1 MRLLHIAQACPCLR
15 GQALKLAHDYIKTST
30 YNLSAYEQIFYI
42 EKHLTAESMDTDTI
56 LDSETMK
63 IVKSGN
69 NEVGLVYDEE
79 WVRSIA
85 SRVNKTRDHLE
96 TELKTSKINGVVVHT
111 RKAYI
116 EMGDFW
122 SKCGDFLNALRC
134 YTRSREY
141 SQSPGDDV
149 NSCLKITRMAILQAN
164 WTQAS
169 AYAKLAENCCE
180 VDCTASKNIGNA
192 EAPEVYFMTR
202 RDEGD
207 LLEPQ
212 QKNLASEKPPDH
224 LPIATQIVKAELHL
238 SFALIKLA
246 TGDYRDAIEHFV
258 QANIDPDECTFDNPS
273 NFVTRSDVARCVA
286 VCALA
291 TLSRSALKTDI
302 LNHPSFRL
310 VLEAEVEA
318 RDLLLAF
325 HSADYTS
332 VFTHLEKLMS
342 YLKLEIFAADHVE
355 ELYQMIRVKALRQYF
370 VPFVRAD
377 LRIMAEAFRTSVTD
391 LVGELAELIR
401 TGTIK
406 ARIDYEKQLLCR
418 AIVDERNQ
426 TFKDTMRII
435 DQSHQR
441 LQAAVLKANIIRRG
455 YAAGHHLGPRVW

>member
-1 MRLLHIAQACPCLR
+1 MHIAQ
-15 GQALKLAHDYIKTST
+15 
-30 YNLSAYEQIFYI
+30 YN
-42 EKHLTAESMDTDTI
+42 EKDLNEELMDTDTV
-56 LDSETMK
+56 LDGEAMK

-69 NEVGLVYDEE
+69 NEAGLVYDEE
-79 WVRSIA
+79 WVRSMA

-96 TELKTSKINGVVVHT
+96 TELKTSKINGIVVHA

-122 SKCGDFLNALRC
+122 LKCGDFLNALRC

-164 WTQAS
+164 WTQAG

-180 VDCTASKNIGNA
+180 VDCTASKNTGNA
-192 EAPEVYFMTR
+192 EATEIFLKAR
-202 RDEGD
+202 RDGRD
-207 LLEPQ
+207 LFEYQ
-212 QKNLASEKPPDH
+212 HKNLPSEKIPDQ
-224 LPIATQIVKAELHL
+224 LPIATQIAKAELHL
-238 SFALIKLA
+238 IFGLLKLV
-246 TGDYRDAIEHFV
+246 TGDYRDSIEQFV
-258 QANIDPDECTFDNPS
+258 QANIDPEECTFDNPS
-273 NFVTRSDVARCVA
+273 NFITHSDVARYVA

-291 TLSRSALKTDI
+291 TLNRSALKTDI

-310 VLEAEVEA
+310 VLESEVEA

-325 HSADYTS
+325 HSADYAS
-332 VFTHLEKLMS
+332 VFMHLERLKS
-342 YLKLEIFAADHVE
+342 YLKLDIFAADHVE
-355 ELYQMIRVKALRQYF
+355 ELYRMIRVKALHQYF

-377 LRIMAEAFRTSVTD
+377 LNPMAEAFGTSVTD

-418 AIVDERNQ
+418 SNVDDRNQ
-426 TFKDTMRII
+426 TFKDTMRVI
-435 DQSHQR
+435 DRCHQR
-441 LQAAVLKANIIRRG
+441 LQAAILRANIIRRG
-455 YAAGHHLGPRVW
+455 YAAGHQIGPRVW